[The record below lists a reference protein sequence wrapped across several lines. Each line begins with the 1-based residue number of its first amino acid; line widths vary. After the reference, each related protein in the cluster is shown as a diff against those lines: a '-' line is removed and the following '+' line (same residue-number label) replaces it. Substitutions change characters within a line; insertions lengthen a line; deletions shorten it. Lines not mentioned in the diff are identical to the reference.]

1 VKILLSEIIKRVNL
15 ADETVVI
22 GPKKTRKDE
31 KKEEKTVEDLIESA
45 KKQAKEI
52 LNHARQEAE
61 KIISTADAQANKI
74 REDAKREGY
83 SQGLKSAQ
91 EELNSQIENMKS
103 LVNSFDNRVDE
114 SLDDVKSSLVDLSIA
129 MIKEILLFEEEKGEI
144 EKKIEKALEMV
155 KSSKKIVLKV
165 SSDLPKNLID
175 KFSSI
180 EKVQIIPLS
189 TLKKMDVQIEADFGT
204 LDLRVNS
211 QIELFERLVKKAFG
225 GEK

>member
-1 VKILLSEIIKRVNL
+1 MSEVIKRANL

-22 GPKKTRKDE
+22 GPKKTGKE
-31 KKEEKTVEDLIESA
+31 EEKTAENLIESA
-45 KKQAKEI
+45 KKQAEKI
-52 LNHARQEAE
+52 LNRAQQEAE
-61 KIISTADAQANKI
+61 KIVSTADAKAIKI
-74 REDAKREGY
+74 KEDAKREGY
-83 SQGLKSAQ
+83 SQGLKNAQ
-91 EELNSQIENMKS
+91 EELDSQIETVKS
-103 LVNSFDNRVDE
+103 LVNNFDKQVNE

-129 MIKEILLFEEEKGEI
+129 MVKEILLFEEEKGEI
-144 EKKIEKALEMV
+144 EKKIEKALEIV

-180 EKVQIIPLS
+180 EKVQVIPLS
-189 TLKKMDVQIEADFGT
+189 TLKKMDVQVESDFGT

-211 QIELFERLVKKAFG
+211 QIELFERLIKKAFG